1 MKYIVHAFR
10 QEQNRLK
17 EERIRARCK
26 KITEEKEKLTKE
38 VVKVGL
44 WSTGDEIAKELALIK
59 GVTKQRNAIK
69 IQLQFRQK
77 VLCQQ
82 YPDRNI
88 FHVSAGGKQKSV
100 KDLQQNLTLLV
111 VQGLCPSENSV
122 SATSAVDFIVN
133 PYLLVGRNVE
143 HLFVESDGTERW
155 YTGTVLNM
163 DAEKCY
169 QISYEEEDHEEVYCF
184 NLLEDLLI
192 GDLIILN

>member
-1 MKYIVHAFR
+1 M
-10 QEQNRLK
+10 
-17 EERIRARCK
+17 
-26 KITEEKEKLTKE
+26 
-38 VVKVGL
+38 
-44 WSTGDEIAKELALIK
+44 
-59 GVTKQRNAIK
+59 
-69 IQLQFRQK
+69 
-77 VLCQQ
+77 LCQQ
-82 YPDRNI
+82 YPDHNI

-111 VQGLCPSENSV
+111 EAQHSQMQGLCPSENSV
-122 SATSAVDFIVN
+122 SATSAVDFIAN

>member
-1 MKYIVHAFR
+1 M
-10 QEQNRLK
+10 
-17 EERIRARCK
+17 
-26 KITEEKEKLTKE
+26 
-38 VVKVGL
+38 
-44 WSTGDEIAKELALIK
+44 
-59 GVTKQRNAIK
+59 
-69 IQLQFRQK
+69 
-77 VLCQQ
+77 LCQQ